1 MENQPYKYQYLQI
14 PPSAYHYIQPTQPQV
29 TWQQRGGFMG
39 VPRGTNQRP
48 KSASRL
54 RKEYILERSEEL
66 RLEERLYKCSKC
78 ELDLKFDDY
87 GKRTREK
94 LIGGSKAE
102 ICRNCRAE
110 ETKLTVG
117 SKKWRKRKRMG
128 TLEGGWKRPKKPKS
142 FTMVVILKAED
153 VVKLNQIKPRE
164 MKSFKRVTKV
174 NFVIDPLNEGAIE
187 QTGSLTGT
195 LTDMFEAAVLLG
207 QLLADVKDFKRHNI
221 EFSVDFENV
230 GCLVGMGGNKVR
242 KIREETGATV
252 RISKLCLP
260 GSSCVRVKVNAEAD
274 KFREGIS
281 RVIRQLSEGRKPTK
295 MPYKPPKVVTVPN
308 KPLKIET
315 NVTK

>member
-1 MENQPYKYQYLQI
+1 MNKKK
-14 PPSAYHYIQPTQPQV
+14 
-29 TWQQRGGFMG
+29 
-39 VPRGTNQRP
+39 

-66 RLEERLYKCSKC
+66 RSEERLYKCTKC

-102 ICRNCRAE
+102 ICRKCRSE

-153 VVKLNQIKPRE
+153 VVKLNLIKARE
-164 MKSFKRVTKV
+164 MKSFKKETKV
-174 NFVIDPLNEGAIE
+174 KFVIDPLNEGAVE
-187 QTGSLTGT
+187 HTGSLTGT
-195 LTDMFEAAVLLG
+195 LTDMIEAAVLLG
-207 QLLADVKDFKRHNI
+207 RLLADVKEFKRHNI
-221 EFSVDFENV
+221 EFCVDFENV
-230 GCLVGMGGNKVR
+230 GCLVGMGGAKVR

-274 KFREGIS
+274 QFRVGIA

-295 MPYKPPKVVTVPN
+295 MPYKPPRVPTILDN
-308 KPLKIET
+308 PLKIET
-315 NVTK
+315 DVKK